1 MEAGSGRVDNLALL
15 PTLDEKS
22 LLEELRTRYGREI
35 IYVSTAFAYTRTGA
49 RTGHIACLPD
59 VTLYNAYVSC
69 M

>member
-35 IYVSTAFAYTRTGA
+35 IYVSTVFAPRTQLRA
-49 RTGHIACLPD
+49 LATSRACL
-59 VTLYNAYVSC
+59 